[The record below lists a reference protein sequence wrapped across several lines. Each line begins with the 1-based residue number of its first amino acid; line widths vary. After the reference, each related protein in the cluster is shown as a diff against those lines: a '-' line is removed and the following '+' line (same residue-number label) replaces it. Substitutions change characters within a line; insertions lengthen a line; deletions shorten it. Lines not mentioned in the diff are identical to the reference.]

1 MKIIRIWFDGEMLW
15 GEGTDGKLYSQ
26 SLLWY
31 PSLMKATESER
42 SEYECGFD
50 GFHWRKLDEDVSFE
64 SFLYPDAQPSPLQRY
79 FLENRGM
86 DLRPIAI
93 KAGITIGELKRI
105 INGNSTPSPTVEQ
118 KINRAIYNA

>member
-1 MKIIRIWFDGEMLW
+1 MLW